1 LSIKRSFKGKT
12 MIVAEQKDISEIIAM
27 IGDARKILVIGCDTC
42 VTVCMAGGVKEVA
55 ILASLLRLASKIGG
69 KQVEVGETSIERQC
83 EKEFVDSLSP
93 LVKDKDLLIS
103 MGCGIGVQTIAER
116 FDRLLVIPALNT
128 IFLGLPERQGVWV
141 ERCQACGQCV
151 LDKTGGICPISRC
164 SKSLLNGPCGGSQNG
179 KCEINKDID
188 CGWHLIYERLKNLG
202 RLDCLEEIMPIKKWS
217 TSRDGGPRK
226 VVREDMCL

>member
-1 LSIKRSFKGKT
+1 
-12 MIVAEQKDISEIIAM
+12 MIIAEQKDISEIIGM
-27 IGDARKILVIGCDTC
+27 VGNHKKILVIGCDTC
-42 VTVCMAGGVKEVA
+42 VTVCLSGGAKEAA
-55 ILASLLRLASKIGG
+55 ILASALRLAFRIQG
-69 KQVEVGETSIERQC
+69 KHLEIEETSIERQC
-83 EKEFVDSLSP
+83 EIEFLDSLTSAI
-93 LVKDKDLLIS
+93 KDKDLLIS

-116 FDRLLVIPALNT
+116 FSHLPVVPALNT
-128 IFLGLPERQGVWV
+128 NFLGFPEKQGVWV

-164 SKSLLNGPCGGSQNG
+164 SKSLLNGPCGGSQDG
-179 KCEINKDID
+179 KCEINKEID

-202 RLDCLEEIMPIKKWS
+202 RLECLEEIMPIKNWS